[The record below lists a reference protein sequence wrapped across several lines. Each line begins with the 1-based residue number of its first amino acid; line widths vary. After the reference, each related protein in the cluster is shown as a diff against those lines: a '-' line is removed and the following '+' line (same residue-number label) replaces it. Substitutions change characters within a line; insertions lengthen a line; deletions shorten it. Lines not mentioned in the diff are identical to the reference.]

1 MRRPVALISGS
12 TSGPGRSAALSP
24 AGRDCHI
31 GVVARSRGEAEAP
44 VAEPETVAD
53 DVQVDVFQSTSH
65 SCPGRAASQRRSIDR
80 YPQLDVLAG
89 NAALHAFSQ
98 RVTAEGFVETT
109 AVNYLSPF
117 ALPQALTGLL
127 TATGRDAARPARISN
142 VAAGGGYFSVC
153 DAGLPRCPEPG
164 RAPAVQAELW
174 EAAEALLTDGAVA
187 P

>member
-1 MRRPVALISGS
+1 MHRPEALISGS

-24 AGRDCHI
+24 AGRDYRI

-53 DVQVDVFQSTSH
+53 DVQVDLFQSTPH

-80 YPQLDVLAG
+80 YPQPDVLAG

-127 TATGRDAARPARISN
+127 TATGRDAARPSRIIN
-142 VAAGGGYFSVC
+142 VAAGGGYFSVS

-174 EAAEALLTDGAVA
+174 EATEALLADGAVA